1 MRVEEG
7 TAVEIETDNMD
18 IIEIKDNDFL
28 GHVYISKDIN
38 QSNLITWLDKKEE
51 VQFVIDGFFDSK
63 KLVELAKS
71 VERIG

>member
-38 QSNLITWLDKKEE
+38 QSNLITWLDFILWHFCK
-51 VQFVIDGFFDSK
+51 
-63 KLVELAKS
+63 
-71 VERIG
+71 